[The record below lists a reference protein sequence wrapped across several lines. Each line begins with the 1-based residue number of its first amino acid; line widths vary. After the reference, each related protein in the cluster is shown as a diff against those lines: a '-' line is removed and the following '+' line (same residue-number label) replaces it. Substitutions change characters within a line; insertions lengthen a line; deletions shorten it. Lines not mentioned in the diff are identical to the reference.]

1 MDYKKTSLWKN
12 SLGNED
18 KYGNNEQR
26 QQLISS
32 FINARDN
39 ACAVLDKIRVDFP
52 NLTVHDINHVDA
64 LWRVASVIIGET
76 YEVNPLE
83 GYVLGCAFL
92 MHDAVLSYDAAGGI
106 EHLREQVEWKDYFE
120 DLRYE
125 KSLSEKEIL
134 FETDF
139 KTIRLLHAKKAEELY
154 QQLFTRE
161 DGSSFYIIED
171 KSLREHYG
179 EIICKIAG
187 SHHWNIDDVEKLDTQ
202 LPATSGYPQEWRIN
216 PLKLACILR
225 CADAGHIDDGRAPD
239 YLFELLRIHGVSKN
253 HWIAQNRLSQLD
265 SDINDPDKVVIKS
278 TISFKEEDFA
288 AWNVAYDAIKILDH
302 ELKSSNELLRI
313 KGIKE
318 FKAKS
323 VCGAGSREELSKY
336 IHTVGWEPYDA
347 CVHIS
352 NVEDIIKN
360 LGGEKLYGKDHK
372 LEIVLR
378 ELIQNSRDAI
388 AARRKIDSDYNGAIH
403 ISIKEDDDGI
413 WFSVMDDGVGMSV
426 STIKNYF
433 LNFGKSFW
441 GSDLAK
447 REFSGLKSSGF
458 KSIGQF
464 GIGFYSIFMVASK
477 VIVKTRKYDASL
489 DDTLVLSFPNGLSL
503 NPIVSHERGK
513 SNCSTIVKFLINNQK
528 YEWNANYIITP
539 GVTGYLPFE
548 VPYSKIIAHIT
559 AGIDVDVYYKE
570 FEQAEI
576 KVHQNID
583 EIKEESQ
590 ELLNLL
596 IDITYAK
603 YRDNTSYL
611 EYIESNYKRLRRIEV
626 DGIFYGFAAL
636 NTFWSSQCA
645 FFDIE
650 TVNGLANIDSGG
662 RDGDFLGF
670 LINEP
675 LTAKRDNKLDCIDRN
690 QWAKEQYEILRKNG
704 LKEYDKL
711 YLPYVL
717 GKYGIDMTD
726 CMNLELIDNQG
737 KLYIYNIQGLIQF
750 LADKQMKFIIGV
762 SSFLGNQRA
771 ENYIDQYRSS
781 LKLDESELL
790 FIPVRNSNFLEL
802 TENSPNFPNNL
813 LWCIEKVGKDLNLCV
828 NKITVKDKVVSI
840 FGGNTKSFVFMFE
853 RKSQIPVKQV
863 NVMK

>member
-1 MDYKKTSLWKN
+1 MDFKTTSLWKN
-12 SLGNED
+12 SLDNED

-39 ACAVLDKIRVDFP
+39 ACTVLDKIRVDFP

-106 EHLREQVEWKDYFE
+106 EHLREQVEWKDYYE

-154 QQLFTRE
+154 HQLFTRE

-225 CADAGHIDDGRAPD
+225 CADAGDIDDGRAPD
-239 YLFELLRIHGVSKN
+239 YLFELLKIHGVSKD

-265 SDINDPDKVVIKS
+265 ADVNTSDKVLIKS

-288 AWNVAYDAIKILDH
+288 AWNVAYDAVKILAH
-302 ELKSSNELLRI
+302 ELKSSNELLRK

-388 AARRKIDSDYNGAIH
+388 AARRKIDSDYNGSVH
-403 ISIKEDDDGI
+403 ISIKEEADGI
-413 WFSVMDDGVGMSV
+413 WFSVMDDGIGMSV
-426 STIKNYF
+426 STIKNFF

-447 REFSGLKSSGF
+447 REYPGLKSSGF

-464 GIGFYSIFMVASK
+464 GIGFYSIFMVADK
-477 VIVKTRKYDASL
+477 VIVKTRKYDSSL
-489 DDTLVLSFPNGLSL
+489 DDNLVLKFPTGLSL
-503 NPIVSHERGK
+503 NPIVSHEKGQTK
-513 SNCSTIVKFLINNQK
+513 CSTIVKFHLDNKKCDWKTSYNM
-528 YEWNANYIITP
+528 APAIT
-539 GVTGYLPFE
+539 GSLPF
-548 VPYSKIIAHIT
+548 VIPYSNIIAHIT

-570 FEQAEI
+570 FEQSEI

-583 EIKEESQ
+583 EIKEGSV

-596 IDITYAK
+596 KDITYANF
-603 YRDNTSYL
+603 RDNNSYS
-611 EYIESNYKRLRRIEV
+611 EYIEANYKRLRKIEV
-626 DGIFYGFAAL
+626 DGKFYGFAAV
-636 NTFWSSQCA
+636 NTFWKSSCT

-662 RDGDFLGF
+662 RDGDFLGV

-675 LTAKRDNKLDCIDRN
+675 ITAKRESNEGCFDRTE
-690 QWAKEQYEILRKNG
+690 WAHGQYEIICKNG
-704 LKEYDKL
+704 LSDEDKL

-717 GKYGIDMTD
+717 GKYRIDITD
-726 CMNLELIDNQG
+726 IMFIKVMNKRNG
-737 KLYIYNIQGLIQF
+737 VNIYNLKKLIEF
-750 LADKQMKFIIGV
+750 LAANEMQLIIGL
-762 SSFLGNQRA
+762 SSFTKSLRA
-771 ENYIDQYRSS
+771 ENYIDSYRS
-781 LKLDESELL
+781 LQILDVSEFL
-790 FIPVRNSNFLEL
+790 FLPVKNSGFLGL
-802 TENSPNFPNNL
+802 QENDAIFPNNI
-813 LWCIEKVGKDLNLCV
+813 LWCIMKICKGLKICLNKQIKDN
-828 NKITVKDKVVSI
+828 KVVSVI
-840 FGGNTKSFVFMFE
+840 GGSISALVFSFE
-853 RKSQIPVKQV
+853 KTE
-863 NVMK
+863 N